1 MKNSE
6 HGSWAATFTVHEV
19 ESLAPSDHIVI

>member
-6 HGSWAATFTVHEV
+6 HSSWAAMVTVHEV
-19 ESLAPSDHIVI
+19 ESLAPSGHIVI